1 MDIRLIW
8 ERLYWALV
16 KRFLKK
22 KQKTYGDWKAKGY
35 INDPTVS
42 FIIQSHNKSVQVKH
56 VVNKLRN
63 YPRAEIVVIDDGLD
77 YNHHISLMRFL
88 NRGNEFLLRANDL
101 YENVMYDKTIR
112 MVNGRFVALLQ
123 DDDDFKDLSWVDDAV
138 FYFEKYPELAIL
150 GGRDCLD
157 FAIDKQKGRFDILDY
172 DLPTKDIDF
181 CFVPHVNRAPMWL
194 NRSLFLEKLKHIDF
208 DFAPFQFDDVELC
221 LRTWL
226 NGCQV
231 GWYKTGF
238 SSLSAGG
245 MRIWNNAFTQE
256 QCEKNI
262 CKLYDLYSDK
272 DVELHRIINTS
283 NNNLGCH
290 G

>member
-1 MDIRLIW
+1 M
-8 ERLYWALV
+8 
-16 KRFLKK
+16 
-22 KQKTYGDWKAKGY
+22 
-35 INDPTVS
+35 
-42 FIIQSHNKSVQVKH
+42 
-56 VVNKLRN
+56 
-63 YPRAEIVVIDDGLD
+63 
-77 YNHHISLMRFL
+77 
-88 NRGNEFLLRANDL
+88 
-101 YENVMYDKTIR
+101 
-112 MVNGRFVALLQ
+112 
-123 DDDDFKDLSWVDDAV
+123 SWVDDAV

-245 MRIWNNAFTQE
+245 DAYLE
-256 QCEKNI
+256 
-262 CKLYDLYSDK
+262 
-272 DVELHRIINTS
+272 
-283 NNNLGCH
+283 
-290 G
+290 

>member
-16 KRFLKK
+16 KRFFKK
-22 KQKTYGDWKAKGY
+22 KQKTYEDWKAKGY
-35 INDPTVS
+35 INDPKVS

-56 VVNKLRN
+56 VVDKLRN
-63 YPRAEIVVIDDGLD
+63 YPRAEIVVIDDGSD
-77 YNHHISLMRFL
+77 RNHYISLVRYL

-112 MVNGRFVALLQ
+112 MVNGQFVALLQ
-123 DDDDFKDLSWVDDAV
+123 DDDDFKDLSWVNDAV
-138 FYFEKYPELAIL
+138 FYFERYPELAIL

-157 FAIDKQKGRFDILDY
+157 FA
-172 DLPTKDIDF
+172 
-181 CFVPHVNRAPMWL
+181 
-194 NRSLFLEKLKHIDF
+194 
-208 DFAPFQFDDVELC
+208 PFQFDDVELC
-221 LRTWL
+221 LRAWL

-245 MRIWNNAFTQE
+245 MRIWNNVFTQE
-256 QCEKNI
+256 QCKKNI

-272 DVELHRIINTS
+272 DLELHQIINTS

>member
-63 YPRAEIVVIDDGLD
+63 YPRAEIVVIDDGSD

-112 MVNGRFVALLQ
+112 MVNGRFVALL
-123 DDDDFKDLSWVDDAV
+123 
-138 FYFEKYPELAIL
+138 
-150 GGRDCLD
+150 
-157 FAIDKQKGRFDILDY
+157 
-172 DLPTKDIDF
+172 
-181 CFVPHVNRAPMWL
+181 HPMWL

>member
-56 VVNKLRN
+56 VV
-63 YPRAEIVVIDDGLD
+63 
-77 YNHHISLMRFL
+77 
-88 NRGNEFLLRANDL
+88 
-101 YENVMYDKTIR
+101 
-112 MVNGRFVALLQ
+112 
-123 DDDDFKDLSWVDDAV
+123 
-138 FYFEKYPELAIL
+138 
-150 GGRDCLD
+150 
-157 FAIDKQKGRFDILDY
+157 
-172 DLPTKDIDF
+172 
-181 CFVPHVNRAPMWL
+181 
-194 NRSLFLEKLKHIDF
+194 
-208 DFAPFQFDDVELC
+208 
-221 LRTWL
+221 
-226 NGCQV
+226 
-231 GWYKTGF
+231 
-238 SSLSAGG
+238 
-245 MRIWNNAFTQE
+245 
-256 QCEKNI
+256 
-262 CKLYDLYSDK
+262 KLYDLYSDK

>member
-1 MDIRLIW
+1 MLLR
-8 ERLYWALV
+8 Y
-16 KRFLKK
+16 LKK
-22 KQKTYGDWKAKGY
+22 IFYNSVAELR
-35 INDPTVS
+35 
-42 FIIQSHNKSVQVKH
+42 IIQSHNKSVQVKH

-63 YPRAEIVVIDDGLD
+63 YPRAEIVVIDDGSD

>member
-1 MDIRLIW
+1 MKKWNKERFATIW
-8 ERLYWALV
+8 ENLESM
-16 KRFLKK
+16 
-22 KQKTYGDWKAKGY
+22 
-35 INDPTVS
+35 I
-42 FIIQSHNKSVQVKH
+42 
-56 VVNKLRN
+56 KLRSL
-63 YPRAEIVVIDDGLD
+63 RARI
-77 YNHHISLMRFL
+77 
-88 NRGNEFLLRANDL
+88 FLLILVIGLVPCIVMRHGIVSN
-101 YENVMYDKTIR
+101 YEDMAVEHVMYDKTIR

>member
-1 MDIRLIW
+1 M
-8 ERLYWALV
+8 
-16 KRFLKK
+16 
-22 KQKTYGDWKAKGY
+22 
-35 INDPTVS
+35 
-42 FIIQSHNKSVQVKH
+42 
-56 VVNKLRN
+56 
-63 YPRAEIVVIDDGLD
+63 
-77 YNHHISLMRFL
+77 
-88 NRGNEFLLRANDL
+88 
-101 YENVMYDKTIR
+101 
-112 MVNGRFVALLQ
+112 
-123 DDDDFKDLSWVDDAV
+123 
-138 FYFEKYPELAIL
+138 
-150 GGRDCLD
+150 D

-245 MRIWNNAFTQE
+245 CVFGITLLRKSNVKRIYVS
-256 QCEKNI
+256 CM
-262 CKLYDLYSDK
+262 
-272 DVELHRIINTS
+272 TS
-283 NNNLGCH
+283 ILIKT
-290 G
+290 

>member
-1 MDIRLIW
+1 MNS
-8 ERLYWALV
+8 A
-16 KRFLKK
+16 
-22 KQKTYGDWKAKGY
+22 
-35 INDPTVS
+35 
-42 FIIQSHNKSVQVKH
+42 
-56 VVNKLRN
+56 
-63 YPRAEIVVIDDGLD
+63 
-77 YNHHISLMRFL
+77 
-88 NRGNEFLLRANDL
+88 
-101 YENVMYDKTIR
+101 
-112 MVNGRFVALLQ
+112 
-123 DDDDFKDLSWVDDAV
+123 
-138 FYFEKYPELAIL
+138 
-150 GGRDCLD
+150 
-157 FAIDKQKGRFDILDY
+157 
-172 DLPTKDIDF
+172 
-181 CFVPHVNRAPMWL
+181 
-194 NRSLFLEKLKHIDF
+194 F

>member
-1 MDIRLIW
+1 MIQNGYSFNLGKVVLGVSKAFFEKKAR
-8 ERLYWALV
+8 
-16 KRFLKK
+16 KRMETGKRK
-22 KQKTYGDWKAKGY
+22 EY
-35 INDPTVS
+35 INDSFTVS

-63 YPRAEIVVIDDGLD
+63 YPRAEIVVIDDGSD

-157 FAIDKQKGRFDILDY
+157 L
-172 DLPTKDIDF
+172 L
-181 CFVPHVNRAPMWL
+181 
-194 NRSLFLEKLKHIDF
+194 
-208 DFAPFQFDDVELC
+208 
-221 LRTWL
+221 
-226 NGCQV
+226 
-231 GWYKTGF
+231 
-238 SSLSAGG
+238 
-245 MRIWNNAFTQE
+245 
-256 QCEKNI
+256 
-262 CKLYDLYSDK
+262 
-272 DVELHRIINTS
+272 
-283 NNNLGCH
+283 
-290 G
+290 

>member
-1 MDIRLIW
+1 M
-8 ERLYWALV
+8 
-16 KRFLKK
+16 
-22 KQKTYGDWKAKGY
+22 G
-35 INDPTVS
+35 
-42 FIIQSHNKSVQVKH
+42 
-56 VVNKLRN
+56 
-63 YPRAEIVVIDDGLD
+63 GLWR
-77 YNHHISLMRFL
+77 Y
-88 NRGNEFLLRANDL
+88 
-101 YENVMYDKTIR
+101 YR
-112 MVNGRFVALLQ
+112 MMMI
-123 DDDDFKDLSWVDDAV
+123 FKDLSWVDDAV

>member
-63 YPRAEIVVIDDGLD
+63 YPRAEIVVIDDGSD

-157 FAIDKQKGRFDILDY
+157 FA
-172 DLPTKDIDF
+172 
-181 CFVPHVNRAPMWL
+181 
-194 NRSLFLEKLKHIDF
+194 
-208 DFAPFQFDDVELC
+208 PFQIDDVELC

>member
-1 MDIRLIW
+1 M
-8 ERLYWALV
+8 
-16 KRFLKK
+16 
-22 KQKTYGDWKAKGY
+22 
-35 INDPTVS
+35 
-42 FIIQSHNKSVQVKH
+42 
-56 VVNKLRN
+56 
-63 YPRAEIVVIDDGLD
+63 
-77 YNHHISLMRFL
+77 
-88 NRGNEFLLRANDL
+88 
-101 YENVMYDKTIR
+101 
-112 MVNGRFVALLQ
+112 
-123 DDDDFKDLSWVDDAV
+123 
-138 FYFEKYPELAIL
+138 
-150 GGRDCLD
+150 
-157 FAIDKQKGRFDILDY
+157 DY
-172 DLPTKDIDF
+172 DLPTKDIEF
-181 CFVPHVNRAPMWL
+181 FFVPHVNRAPMWL

-245 MRIWNNAFTQE
+245 IRIWNNAFTQE